1 VNTRVRVPILVLI
14 WVIIGL
20 IVAINK
26 DYGDIDNAS
35 EFATFILAVILWPIP
50 ATGGRVGIRF

>member
-1 VNTRVRVPILVLI
+1 LNTRVRVPIVLLI

-26 DYGDIDNAS
+26 NYQDIDNAS
-35 EFATFILAVILWPIP
+35 ELATFILAVILWPIP